1 MIIIY
6 CGVIYGLFFIVM
18 LLELDLEN
26 VKLEKLRE
34 RWIYVELKQQ
44 VYYLI

>member
-44 VYYLI
+44 LYYLI

>member
-26 VKLEKLRE
+26 YTFL
-34 RWIYVELKQQ
+34 IYYFDNVMIILVIFQ
-44 VYYLI
+44 VLQM